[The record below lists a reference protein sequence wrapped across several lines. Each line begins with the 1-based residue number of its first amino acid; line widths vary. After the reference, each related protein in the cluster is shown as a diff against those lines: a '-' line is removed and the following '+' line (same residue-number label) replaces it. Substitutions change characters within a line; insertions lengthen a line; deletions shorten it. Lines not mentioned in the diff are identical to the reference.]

1 MLKELLEIFL
11 CGCIELFGMIIF
23 IYLPI
28 KFCLD
33 NGYTVGL
40 SIYLIIFS
48 LIFSTIV
55 TYISS
60 SNEDDNE

>member
-1 MLKELLEIFL
+1 MLKELLELFL

-33 NGYTVGL
+33 NGYIVGL
-40 SIYLIIFS
+40 GVYLIIFS
-48 LIFSTIV
+48 LVFGTIV

-60 SNEDDNE
+60 NEDDE